1 MNGGQGFAEI
11 EVAALHSRACTPS
24 LVAAINQPGIYA
36 ISLAPSS
43 VLPGIMA
50 GKDGLLYIGMTSAT
64 LDARSH
70 FRHSHSGFST
80 FRRSLGALLK
90 DELGLTAIPRGAG
103 ASASNFR
110 NYRFSDIGEQ
120 ALTGWM
126 NRNLLM
132 AQAAVAANVA
142 ELEMRLIA
150 ELKPPLNLTGWSNP
164 QRATLKTLRAQC
176 ADEARRQRT

>member
-1 MNGGQGFAEI
+1 VNGGHGIAEI
-11 EVAALHSRACTPS
+11 DAAALLSRASTPS
-24 LVAAINQPGIYA
+24 VVAAIHEPGIYA

-43 VLPGIMA
+43 VLSGIIA
-50 GKDGLLYIGMTSAT
+50 GKDGVLYIGMTSAT

-90 DELGLTAIPRGAG
+90 DELDLTAIPRGAG

-110 NYRFSDIGEQ
+110 NYRFSDFGEQ
-120 ALTGWM
+120 ALTNWM

-150 ELKPPLNLTGWSNP
+150 ELKPPLNLTGWPNP
-164 QRATLKTLRAQC
+164 QRTALKTLRAKC

>member
-1 MNGGQGFAEI
+1 M
-11 EVAALHSRACTPS
+11 
-24 LVAAINQPGIYA
+24 
-36 ISLAPSS
+36 
-43 VLPGIMA
+43 
-50 GKDGLLYIGMTSAT
+50 
-64 LDARSH
+64 
-70 FRHSHSGFST
+70 
-80 FRRSLGALLK
+80 K

-103 ASASNFR
+103 ASASNCR

-120 ALTGWM
+120 ALTGRM

-164 QRATLKTLRAQC
+164 QRAALKTLRAQC